1 MHKDFGY
8 GAMIL
13 SHARIVQCDKAESK
27 GCYDPREY
35 WAPWCEIAHV
45 NLTDDVFDSALFI
58 KSILI

>member
-1 MHKDFGY
+1 
-8 GAMIL
+8 MIL
-13 SHARIVQCDKAESK
+13 SHARISAGQNQKDVMIPC
-27 GCYDPREY
+27 EY